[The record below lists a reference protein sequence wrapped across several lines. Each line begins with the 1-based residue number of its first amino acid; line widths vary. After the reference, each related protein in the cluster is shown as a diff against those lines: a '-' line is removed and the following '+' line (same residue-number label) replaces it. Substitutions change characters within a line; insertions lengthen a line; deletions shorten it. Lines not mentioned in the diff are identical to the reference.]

1 MVVYESFVNE
11 VAINKIPFTMKIMA
25 IFIEIKW
32 KLVILHSVSHKR
44 ARVSITPARTK
55 QPVKLVLPTKDTVV

>member
-1 MVVYESFVNE
+1 M
-11 VAINKIPFTMKIMA
+11 T

-32 KLVILHSVSHKR
+32 KLVILHSVSDKR

-55 QPVKLVLPTKDTVV
+55 QPVKLVLQTKDTVVYVDLDLTARSAKTVM